1 MNARSNFYAVYI
13 SWRLGSSGFFTA
25 FDAILRAAGLCARW
39 QDCVVAFAVDHVDLP
54 DRLDEKLQ
62 LACRP
67 TPEFFTKLAA
77 AACVRL
83 AALRGT
89 APAARLERLIATG
102 AWTDAAIALVELEI
116 PAWKIRRLVH
126 EDGEWLCSLS
136 RQPNLPVALDD
147 LVEAR
152 HEKLPL
158 AILAALVEARRIR
171 GAAPAASP
179 TVPHVAVRPE
189 QIICCDNF
197 A

>member
-1 MNARSNFYAVYI
+1 
-13 SWRLGSSGFFTA
+13 
-25 FDAILRAAGLCARW
+25 
-39 QDCVVAFAVDHVDLP
+39 VAFAVDHVDLP
-54 DRLDEKLQ
+54 DRLEEELQ

-67 TPEFFTKLAA
+67 TPELFANLAA

-83 AALRGT
+83 APKGT
-89 APAARLERLIATG
+89 ASAARIERLIAAG
-102 AWTDAAIALVELEI
+102 AWTDAALALVELEI
-116 PAWKIRRLVH
+116 PTWKIRRLVH

-158 AILAALVEARRIR
+158 AILAAFVEARRIR

-179 TVPHVAVRPE
+179 TVPQVAVRPE
-189 QIICCDNF
+189 QIVCCDNF